1 MAVLPPT
8 NEAFLREVDEELRR
22 DQALNLWRRFGRL
35 AIFLVLAALALFAA
49 YLGWQEWR
57 RSAAEAQATQFNAIY
72 DKLRVASGTGAEQE
86 LTELVKNGT
95 PGYRASALFIQ
106 AGVAL
111 QKNDFAQAARSFG
124 QVATDPAIPEPLRN
138 LALIRQTSA
147 DYDRLKPEDV
157 IARLKPLTDKGS
169 PWIGSAGEL
178 VAAAYLRLGRQREAG
193 RLFAAIAEDKNT
205 PASLRQRTVQM
216 AGALGVDAIDQS
228 AADGAAKIQGNQGKP
243 Q

>member
-1 MAVLPPT
+1 MAVSPPT

-22 DQALNLWRRFGRL
+22 DQALTLWRRYGRL
-35 AIFLVLAALALFAA
+35 GIALVLVALAGFAA
-49 YLGWQEWR
+49 FLGWQEWR
-57 RSAAEAQATQFNAIY
+57 RSQAEAQALEFNAVY

-86 LTELVKNGT
+86 LAELVKNGT
-95 PGYRASALFIQ
+95 PGYRANALLIQ

-111 QKNDFAQAARSFG
+111 QKNDFAKAAQLFG
-124 QVATDPAIPEPLRN
+124 QVATDPAIPEPLRK

-147 DYDRLKPEDV
+147 EYDRVSPEVV
-157 IARLKPLTDKGS
+157 IARLKPLTAKGS

-228 AADGAAKIQGNQGKP
+228 AARDAAPEGNQGKA

>member
-1 MAVLPPT
+1 VAVLPPT

-22 DQALNLWRRFGRL
+22 DQALKLWQRYGRL
-35 AIFLVLAALALFAA
+35 GIGLVLGGLAVFAA

-57 RSAAEAQATQFNAIY
+57 RGEADAQAVKYNALY
-72 DKLRVASGTGAEQE
+72 DKLRVSGGAGTEQE
-86 LTELVKNGT
+86 LSALVKDGT
-95 PGYRASALFIQ
+95 TGYRANALFLQ

-111 QKNDFAQAARSFG
+111 QKNDLAKAAQLFG
-124 QVATDPAIPEPLRN
+124 QVATDTSLPEPLRN

-147 DYDRLKPEDV
+147 EYDSLKPDQV
-157 IARLKPLTDKGS
+157 ISRLKPLTAKDS

-178 VAAAYLRLGRQREAG
+178 VAAAYLKLGRQREAG
-193 RLFAAIAEDKNT
+193 QLFAAIAEDKNT

-228 AADGAAKIQGNQGKP
+228 NVAGNGATEGNQGKA